1 MVGVLGPLTM
11 DIVWE
16 CPLYGLPDPKLCG
29 IQLCLNSVWK
39 EQHSEPAPRCSPAAL
54 ASSSAG
60 ETPRVPARRPPSEVF
75 AGK

>member
-29 IQLCLNSVWK
+29 IQLCLNNVWK
-39 EQHSEPAPRCSPAAL
+39 EQHS
-54 ASSSAG
+54 
-60 ETPRVPARRPPSEVF
+60 
-75 AGK
+75 